1 MNKKKISIVAVSAV
15 VIVSLG
21 LGFNSIFKKAN
32 TLETDNNDTVVSD
45 QSIET
50 GDELNTEEA
59 KLDKTSSYLILPY
72 FLLLPIASI
81 QVK

>member
-50 GDELNTEEA
+50 GDELNTE
-59 KLDKTSSYLILPY
+59 
-72 FLLLPIASI
+72 
-81 QVK
+81 